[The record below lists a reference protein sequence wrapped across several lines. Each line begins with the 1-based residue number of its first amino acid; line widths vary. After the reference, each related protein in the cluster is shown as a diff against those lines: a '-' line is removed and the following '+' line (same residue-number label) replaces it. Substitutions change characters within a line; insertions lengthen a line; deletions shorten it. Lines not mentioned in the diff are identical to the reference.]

1 VALAVVLCA
10 SAGVEVHPQNLA
22 PLDSIVPAL
31 MRRHDVPGLA
41 LTIVRGDRVLALRG
55 WGLARVVDSARVD
68 PDSTIFRV
76 ASVAKLFVA
85 TVVVQL
91 ADQGALDL
99 RRDLDAYLDDW
110 RVPARDGPALTL
122 HHLLTQT
129 GGFDERLVGYASPSR
144 DSMPS
149 LGGYLGRN
157 LPHRGWR
164 AGVVTGYSNHGLALA
179 AYVAGRAAGRPF
191 DRLAAERLFEPLA
204 MTSTRYLEVPG
215 ADHRMARGHFC
226 DETRCVEAPE
236 VYSNPYPAGFAYS
249 TARDMSRFLLALL
262 DSADTPA
269 LSSSAR
275 ESLLRQQFTHDSLLP
290 GISYVF
296 FNQGFR
302 GHRVLAHAGT
312 VPGTN
317 NLLVLVPDAGLGFYF
332 VANGGR
338 SRFGE
343 ALRDE
348 LFSLLLPDRPNGETS
363 GAPTMTLPR
372 EYVHALAGP
381 YQMTRYAHRTIE
393 KFPTLFGTGVAL
405 SVDSAGRLV
414 LPYPN
419 GARAFEPI
427 DSLHFRE
434 VGGERLI
441 AFRRDDR
448 GRITHLFAPIPVF
461 GSELPAA
468 FERLAWHDA
477 PYFMNEYTSWLLLG
491 GWILLLGVWP
501 LIATISWLRRRRA
514 GTPAPARGPRAVLVA
529 LLLFNALWTTFGFL
543 FVARSVRMLSQA
555 TGLVYGVSADMR
567 LLALIPYAL
576 AIVTVTIIVAAV
588 QAWRRRDWDFG
599 RRAAL
604 SLLAV
609 NAVLVVAFLVR
620 WNYLPA
626 RF

>member
-1 VALAVVLCA
+1 
-10 SAGVEVHPQNLA
+10 
-22 PLDSIVPAL
+22 
-31 MRRHDVPGLA
+31 VPGLA
-41 LTIVRGDRVLALRG
+41 LTIVRGDSILVLRG
-55 WGLARVVDSARVD
+55 WGLARVRDSARVD

-91 ADQGALDL
+91 ADQGVLDL
-99 RRDLDAYLDDW
+99 RRDVNAYLDDW
-110 RVPARDGPALTL
+110 RVPARDGAALAL

-129 GGFDERLVGYASPSR
+129 GGFDERLVGYASRWR
-144 DSMPS
+144 DSMPP
-149 LGGYLGRN
+149 LGEYLGRN
-157 LPHRGWR
+157 LPYRGWP
-164 AGVVTGYSNHGLALA
+164 AGFITGYSNHGLALA
-179 AYVAGRAAGRPF
+179 AYVAERAAGLPF
-191 DRLAAERLFEPLA
+191 HRLAAERLFEPLG
-204 MTSTRYLEVPG
+204 MTSSRYLEVPG
-215 ADHRMARGHFC
+215 ADDRMARGHFC
-226 DETRCVEAPE
+226 DATRCVEAPE

-249 TARDMSRFLLALL
+249 TARDMSRFVQALL

-275 ESLLRQQFTHDSLLP
+275 ATLLRQQFTHDSLLP
-290 GISYVF
+290 GISYVL

-317 NLLVLVPDAGLGFYF
+317 SLLVLVPDAGLGFYF

-343 ALRDE
+343 ALRDA
-348 LFSLLLPDRPNGETS
+348 LFSLVLTDRRNVEPSDG
-363 GAPTMTLPR
+363 PPVTLSR
-372 EYVHALAGP
+372 EYVHTLAGP

-393 KFPTLFGTGVAL
+393 KFPTLFASGLAL
-405 SVDSAGRLV
+405 SVDSTGRLV

-419 GARAFEPI
+419 GERAFEPI

-441 AFRRDDR
+441 AFRRDER
-448 GRITHLFAPIPVF
+448 GRIRQLFAPIPVF

-477 PYFMNEYTSWLLLG
+477 PHFMNEYTSWLLLG

-501 LIATISWLRRRRA
+501 LIAAISWFRRRRA
-514 GTPAPARGPRAVLVA
+514 GASPPAPARGPRKVLVA

-555 TGLVYGVSADMR
+555 TGLVYGVSANMR
-567 LLALIPYAL
+567 FLAAIPFAL
-576 AIVTVTIIVAAV
+576 AVLAVIVVAAAV
-588 QAWRRRDWDFG
+588 QAWRRSYWDFG
-599 RRAAL
+599 RRATL
-604 SLLAV
+604 SLLTV
-609 NAVLVVAFLVR
+609 SAVLVVVFLMR